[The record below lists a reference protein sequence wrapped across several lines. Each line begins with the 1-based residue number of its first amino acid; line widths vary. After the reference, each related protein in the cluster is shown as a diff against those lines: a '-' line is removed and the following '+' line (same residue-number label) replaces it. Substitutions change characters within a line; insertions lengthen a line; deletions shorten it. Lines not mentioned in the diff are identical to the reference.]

1 MKNNSTTTT
10 LAAALHGFFSDY
22 LPRQRALSPHTL
34 HSYRDSLK
42 LLLRFVA
49 GKKADPSQLMIEQ
62 LTVEQLTSFLQHLE
76 TGRKNATSTRNVRL
90 SAVHSFMRYLG
101 ADHPQHLAQ

>member
-1 MKNNSTTTT
+1 MNSTSASVLSST
-10 LAAALHGFFSDY
+10 LHGFFADY

-49 GKKADPSQLMIEQ
+49 GKKRDPSA
-62 LTVEQLTSFLQHLE
+62 LTVASRSRQHQ
-76 TGRKNATSTRNVRL
+76 TQGS
-90 SAVHSFMRYLG
+90 LG
-101 ADHPQHLAQ
+101 L